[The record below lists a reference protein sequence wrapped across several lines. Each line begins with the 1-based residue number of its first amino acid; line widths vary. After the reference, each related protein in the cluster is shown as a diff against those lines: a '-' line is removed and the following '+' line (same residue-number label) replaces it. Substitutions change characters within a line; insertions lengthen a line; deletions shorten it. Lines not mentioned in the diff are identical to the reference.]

1 MNAAHL
7 SLAEH
12 AARLRRRELTAVAL
26 IDTCAQ
32 HHARTEPRLNAYK
45 TWEDRKSV
53 V

>member
-1 MNAAHL
+1 MRRPLNAAHL

-32 HHARTEPRLNAYK
+32 HHARMEPRLNAYK
-45 TWEDRKSV
+45 T
-53 V
+53 